1 LFDAVLMNQELGP
14 DYISAVLHGY
24 EETPAG
30 VAPREGLYYNRY
42 FPGHWIAMPKPL
54 NDGQVEY
61 TDGTPTTV
69 EQYSKDVSAFLM
81 WAAEPHLDARKRMGF
96 QVMIFLLV
104 FASLMYLTKKK
115 IWKAVPGHA

>member
-1 LFDAVLMNQELGP
+1 
-14 DYISAVLHGY
+14 
-24 EETPAG
+24 
-30 VAPREGLYYNRY
+30 
-42 FPGHWIAMPKPL
+42 
-54 NDGQVEY
+54 
-61 TDGTPTTV
+61 
-69 EQYSKDVSAFLM
+69 M